1 MSHQKLL
8 FIFSDKIFNVSDCLS
23 KWFYRHMGISVTK
36 KKCYKKTYG
45 YHVSETNNY
54 IIEEFTLLTKD
65 NEWSNINVNLD

>member
-1 MSHQKLL
+1 
-8 FIFSDKIFNVSDCLS
+8 
-23 KWFYRHMGISVTK
+23 MGISVTK

-65 NEWSNINVNLD
+65 NE